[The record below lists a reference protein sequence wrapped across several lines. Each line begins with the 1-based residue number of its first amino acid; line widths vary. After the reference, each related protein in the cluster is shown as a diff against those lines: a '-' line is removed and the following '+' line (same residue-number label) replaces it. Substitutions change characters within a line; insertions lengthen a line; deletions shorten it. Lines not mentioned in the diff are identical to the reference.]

1 MAQKPDQTLVSQS
14 VKNLPKNRIWLQN
27 TIATKPYVKMGRMS
41 THLKAEFV
49 GDIFIYEVFGEV
61 MAKFC

>member
-1 MAQKPDQTLVSQS
+1 MVQFVHNLFRTETEIQS
-14 VKNLPKNRIWLQN
+14 TVE
-27 TIATKPYVKMGRMS
+27 TEPYVKTS
-41 THLKAEFV
+41 CISNQKKAEFV